1 MIEMTESSGNVYAD
15 MGRADAEEMLSK
27 ACMATTLDEAIK
39 SRRWTSQRAA
49 AALGVR
55 KAKLRKVLDGRFH
68 KVSARELASWVTAM
82 TSDQPSWL
90 GIGVDNRRR

>member
-1 MIEMTESSGNVYAD
+1 MTEIQESVRDASADSSFHGTDV
-15 MGRADAEEMLSK
+15 MLTK
-27 ACMATTLDEAIK
+27 ASMTMTLDAAIK
-39 SRRWTSQRAA
+39 SRHWTSQRAA

-82 TSDQPSWL
+82 TTDQPSWL

>member
-1 MIEMTESSGNVYAD
+1 MIEIQESSGNVYAD
-15 MGRADAEEMLSK
+15 LGFADADDMLAK
-27 ACMATTLDEAIK
+27 ARMTMTLDTAIK
-39 SRRWTSQRAA
+39 SRGWTSQKAA

-55 KAKLRKVLDGRFH
+55 KAKLRKVLDGRLH

>member
-1 MIEMTESSGNVYAD
+1 MIEIEEGSGNVFAAT
-15 MGRADAEEMLSK
+15 GFADAEDMLSK
-27 ACMATTLDEAIK
+27 ARMTLTLDEAIK
-39 SRRWTSQRAA
+39 SRGWTSQRAA

-55 KAKLRKVLDGRFH
+55 KAKLRKVLDGRLH

-82 TSDQPSWL
+82 TTDQPSWL

>member
-1 MIEMTESSGNVYAD
+1 
-15 MGRADAEEMLSK
+15 MGCADAEDILAK
-27 ACMATTLDEAIK
+27 ARMTTTLDAAIK
-39 SRRWTSQRAA
+39 RRGWSSQRAA

-82 TSDQPSWL
+82 TTDQPSWL

>member
-1 MIEMTESSGNVYAD
+1 MTEIQESLENKFVDPSF
-15 MGRADAEEMLSK
+15 DAVDGMPSK
-27 ACMATTLDEAIK
+27 ARMTTTLDEAIK
-39 SRRWTSQRAA
+39 SRGWTTQRAA

-68 KVSARELASWVTAM
+68 KVSSRELTSWVTAM

-90 GIGVDNRRR
+90 GHGVDNRRR

>member
-1 MIEMTESSGNVYAD
+1 MTEIQESAQDVSTELSFANTDGMFTKAR
-15 MGRADAEEMLSK
+15 MTLMLD
-27 ACMATTLDEAIK
+27 TAIK
-39 SRRWTSQRAA
+39 SRGWTTQRAA

-82 TSDQPSWL
+82 TTDQPSWL

>member
-1 MIEMTESSGNVYAD
+1 MTEIQESLQNASAPPSFDAAD
-15 MGRADAEEMLSK
+15 GTLTKASMTMALDA
-27 ACMATTLDEAIK
+27 AIK
-39 SRRWTSQRAA
+39 SRGWTTQRAA

-55 KAKLRKVLDGRFH
+55 KAKLRKVLEGRFH